1 MGTKSDIDV
10 AVLEYFFLLVER
22 VDEEYTFREILS
34 VTTVFLR
41 LLLLLRDENPK
52 ILSNIFI
59 FVSSATADAST
70 CSSLLTISLPGICI
84 LALLSNILSNVL
96 IVSYYE
102 FNRRVGI
109 AAGNTEGHELL
120 LNYFNAV

>member
-1 MGTKSDIDV
+1 MGTESDIDV

-59 FVSSATADAST
+59 FVSSAAANAST
-70 CSSLLTISLPGICI
+70 CARLLTISLPGICI
-84 LALLSNILSNVL
+84 LDLLSNILSNVL

-102 FNRRVGI
+102 FNRRVSI
-109 AAGNTEGHELL
+109 TTGNTEGHELL

>member
-1 MGTKSDIDV
+1 MGTESDIDV

-34 VTTVFLR
+34 VTAVFLR

-84 LALLSNILSNVL
+84 LSLLSNILSNVL

-109 AAGNTEGHELL
+109 ATGNTEGHELL